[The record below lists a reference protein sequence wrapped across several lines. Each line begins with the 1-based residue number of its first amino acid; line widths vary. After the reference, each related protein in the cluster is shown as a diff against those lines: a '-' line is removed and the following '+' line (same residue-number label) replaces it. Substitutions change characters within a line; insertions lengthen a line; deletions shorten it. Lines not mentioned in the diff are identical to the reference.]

1 VIGVFVKGLTR
12 NGGVDSAMALD
23 GEVLSRM
30 PRLAVE
36 KKVTEAFVALREPVY
51 RYVQTILRSDADA
64 EEITQEAFIR
74 LLRELRRGRPVE
86 NVRSWVF
93 RVAHNLAIDEV
104 RRPHFQADCLALDDP
119 ALQKLCEPAA
129 GPEENALDQE
139 RTNEVRR
146 ALALL
151 KPEERQCLD
160 LRAVGLRYREI
171 AEVLETHIP
180 NVQALLVRA
189 IATIAKNIH
198 V

>member
-1 VIGVFVKGLTR
+1 MFVKGLTR
-12 NGGVDSAMALD
+12 NGDVDSAMALD
-23 GEVLSRM
+23 GEVMSGM

-119 ALQKLCEPAA
+119 AINELCEPAA

-139 RTNEVRR
+139 KRNEVRR
-146 ALALL
+146 ALTLL

-189 IATIAKNIH
+189 IAAIARNIH